1 MFGLIKST
9 IRIGILISM
18 YAIAIPYVLEWI
30 PQIVEFFTVTGV
42 PPIVMTVVMCT
53 ISTLNW
59 IFTPAIVKIGIT
71 IWLLIP
77 PIKLTIY
84 FMHKVSQM

>member
-30 PQIVEFFTVTGV
+30 PQIVEF
-42 PPIVMTVVMCT
+42 
-53 ISTLNW
+53 
-59 IFTPAIVKIGIT
+59 
-71 IWLLIP
+71 LL
-77 PIKLTIY
+77 LLV
-84 FMHKVSQM
+84 FLL